1 MAPMR
6 INLISTV
13 YTGQLQGL
21 YFCREVDS
29 ASVAGGSK
37 SRAPNLGLEYFYMHI
52 YINIQITA
60 CIYMC
65 IYIYCVYIYVDQRTL
80 KWIYIWIRPGKWIY
94 MWIRPGIWGTGS
106 SLYSRYIY
114 NTESLARV
122 DPDLDPAGGFQIQ
135 RYNAV

>member
-1 MAPMR
+1 MLQSREDPRVEPR
-6 INLISTV
+6 ILDWNI
-13 YTGQLQGL
+13 
-21 YFCREVDS
+21 FIC
-29 ASVAGGSK
+29 
-37 SRAPNLGLEYFYMHI
+37 I
-52 YINIQITA
+52 YIYKHTNY
-60 CIYMC
+60 CVYIYVY

>member
-65 IYIYCVYIYVDQRTL
+65 IYILCIHICRSKNPEVDLHLDPPRKVDL
-80 KWIYIWIRPGKWIY
+80 H
-94 MWIRPGIWGTGS
+94 
-106 SLYSRYIY
+106 
-114 NTESLARV
+114 V
-122 DPDLDPAGGFQIQ
+122 DPPRNLGYWLLLI
-135 RYNAV
+135 